1 MMSRSRKNEKK
12 VYDVSTNVK
21 GTITGGIEG
30 KCDIDMPDP
39 FCLVIF
45 GASGD
50 LTKRKI
56 IPSIYRL
63 ERLNLLPRKFFIFG
77 SARSE
82 LTDDEFRVAMRDA
95 VQTALPDDFSA
106 SAWKA
111 FASRLYYLPVSYTD
125 VSAFKRLSR
134 RIQPIEKKH
143 KTNGNR
149 IMYMATPPTVLESI
163 IQNIGDSGL
172 SLTTTGYTHVVI
184 EKPFGRD
191 YDSARKLNSLLRTL
205 FEEKQIYR
213 MDHYL
218 AKENVQ
224 NILMFRFANSIFEPL
239 WNRRYIDHVQITV
252 SETLGVEHR
261 AGYYETAGIL
271 RDMFQ
276 NHLLQLFALIAMEP
290 PSVFEADRVRDEKVK
305 VFRSMRPFPLNSLD
319 EFVVAGQYG
328 KGKINKKNVAAYRDE
343 PGVAPKS
350 VIPTFAAMKVYIDN
364 WRWNSV
370 PFYLRSGKRL
380 ASRKAEISIHFR
392 PVPHIMFSQ
401 AMEEEIEPNTLILR
415 VQPDEGIR
423 LNFQTKNPGS
433 KICLNP
439 VVMDFTYPKVFMLDA
454 YERVL
459 LDCMQ
464 GDQMLFV
471 RADGMERTWSLLT
484 PLIEK
489 LDAVTK
495 TDMLPNYASGSSGPP
510 EADALIERDGRRW
523 RPL

>member
-1 MMSRSRKNEKK
+1 MGRTRKNTGNRDDISAG
-12 VYDVSTNVK
+12 VRGIIAGST
-21 GTITGGIEG
+21 EG
-30 KCDIDMPDP
+30 KCDIDIPDP
-39 FCLVIF
+39 FCLLIF

-56 IPSIYRL
+56 IPSIFRL
-63 ERLNLLPRKFFIFG
+63 ERLNLLPRNFFILG
-77 SARSE
+77 SSRSE
-82 LTDDEFRVAMRDA
+82 MTDDEFRDTMRDA
-95 VQTALPDDFSA
+95 VQAALPDDFSA
-106 SAWKA
+106 SAWKT
-111 FASRLYYLPVSYTD
+111 FAKRLHYLPVGYTD
-125 VSAFKRLSR
+125 VKAFKRLSR
-134 RIQPIEKKH
+134 HILPLEKKH
-143 KTNGNR
+143 RTNGNR
-149 IMYMATPPTVLESI
+149 IIYMATPPTVLESI
-163 IQNIGDSGL
+163 IQNLDDSGL
-172 SLTTTGYTHVVI
+172 SKKTTGYTHVVI

-191 YDSARKLNSLLRTL
+191 YDTARKLNILLKTF
-205 FEEKQIYR
+205 FEEKHIYR

-252 SETLGVEHR
+252 SETIGVEHR
-261 AGYYETAGIL
+261 AGYYETAGVL

-290 PSVFEADRVRDEKVK
+290 PSIFEADRVRDEKVK
-305 VFRSMRPFPLNSLD
+305 VFRSMRPFPVD
-319 EFVVAGQYG
+319 GIDDFVVTGQYG
-328 KGKINKKNVAAYRDE
+328 EGKVHKKNVVAYRDE
-343 PGVAPKS
+343 PGVATKS

-364 WRWNSV
+364 WRWNGV

-380 ASRKAEISIHFR
+380 ASRTAEISIHFR

-401 AMEEEIEPNTLILR
+401 SMEEEIEPNTLVLR
-415 VQPDEGIR
+415 VQPDEGIK
-423 LNFQTKNPGS
+423 LSFQTKNPGS

-439 VVMDFTYPKVFMLDA
+439 VVMDFTYPKVFMLNA

-471 RADGMERTWSLLT
+471 RADGMEQTWSLLT

-489 LDAVTK
+489 LESAIK
-495 TDMLPNYASGSSGPP
+495 TDMFPNYVSGSSGPP
-510 EADALIERDGRRW
+510 EADALIEQDGRRW

>member
-1 MMSRSRKNEKK
+1 MIPARGKK
-12 VYDVSTNVK
+12 KKREAASTNVK
-21 GTITGGIEG
+21 GAIAGSTEG

-63 ERLNLLPRKFFIFG
+63 ERLNLLPRNFFILG
-77 SARSE
+77 AARSE
-82 LTDDEFRVAMRDA
+82 MTENEFRTTMREA
-95 VQTALPDDFSA
+95 VKKALPDDFSA
-106 SAWKA
+106 SAWNEFGK
-111 FASRLYYLPVSYTD
+111 RLYYRPASYTD
-125 VSAFKRLSR
+125 VRAFKRLLQY
-134 RIQPIEKKH
+134 IPPLEKKH
-143 KTNGNR
+143 RTKGNR
-149 IMYMATPPTVLESI
+149 IMYLATPPTVLESI
-163 IQNIGDSGL
+163 IENLGKSGL
-172 SLTTTGYTHVVI
+172 SKRTSCYTHIVI

-191 YDSARKLNSLLRTL
+191 YESARKLNNLLKTF
-205 FEEKQIYR
+205 FEERQIYR

-252 SETLGVEHR
+252 SETIGVEHR

-276 NHLLQLFALIAMEP
+276 NHLFQLFALIAMEP
-290 PSVFEADRVRDEKVK
+290 PSIFEADRVRDEKVK
-305 VFRSMRPFPLNSLD
+305 VFRSMRPFPMDTLD
-319 EFVVAGQYG
+319 DAVVIGQYG
-328 KGKINKKNVAAYRDE
+328 EGKVNKKNVVAYRGE
-343 PGVAPKS
+343 PGVSPQS
-350 VIPTFAAMKVYIDN
+350 VVPTFAAMKVYIDN
-364 WRWNSV
+364 WRWNGV

-392 PVPHIMFSQ
+392 RVPHIMFAQ
-401 AMEEEIEPNTLILR
+401 TMEEEIEPNTLILR
-415 VQPDEGIR
+415 VQPDEGIK

-471 RADGMERTWSLLT
+471 RADGMEQTWSLLT
-484 PLIEK
+484 PLIQK
-489 LDAVTK
+489 LESECT
-495 TDMLPNYASGSSGPP
+495 TDMFPNYASGSSGPSQ
-510 EADALIERDGRRW
+510 ADALIERYGQRW